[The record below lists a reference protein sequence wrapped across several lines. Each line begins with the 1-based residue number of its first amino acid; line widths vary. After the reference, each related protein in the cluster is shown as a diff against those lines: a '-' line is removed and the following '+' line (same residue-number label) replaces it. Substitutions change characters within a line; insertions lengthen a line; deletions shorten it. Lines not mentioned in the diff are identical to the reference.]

1 MTNGG
6 SVRGPPIF
14 GAERNRD
21 AENSSPLE
29 ARDLA
34 TTPTT
39 NKLLSWLPARDLKL
53 LARHLKAI
61 DLPLRKCLEIS
72 GRPIDQVYFPES
84 GFASVVANGTPTD
97 RVEVGMIGREGMTGL
112 AVVLGTDRSPNDTY
126 MQNAGKGLS
135 ISAAE
140 LLKAMRSSTTLRNSL
155 LLYVHA
161 FLVQA
166 TQTAKAN
173 GRSKIEERLARWLL
187 MAHDRLEA
195 DDLVITHEF
204 LSVMLGV
211 RRPGVT
217 VALQFLEKTALIT
230 TDRGVISIV
239 DRKGL
244 KRAAN
249 GAYGV
254 AEAEFNRVFG

>member
-1 MTNGG
+1 
-6 SVRGPPIF
+6 
-14 GAERNRD
+14 
-21 AENSSPLE
+21 
-29 ARDLA
+29 LA
-34 TTPTT
+34 PTPAA
-39 NKLLSWLPARDLKL
+39 NKLLSRLPAPDLKL
-53 LARHLKAI
+53 LTRHLKAV
-61 DLPLRKCLEIS
+61 DLPLRKRLEIS
-72 GRPIDQVYFPES
+72 GRAIDQVYFLES
-84 GFASVVANGTPTD
+84 GFASVVANGAPNY

-135 ISAAE
+135 MPVAE
-140 LLKAMRSSTTLRNSL
+140 LVKAMRRSTTLRSSL

-166 TQTAKAN
+166 SQTAKAN

-187 MAHDRLEA
+187 MAHDRLEK

-217 VALQFLEKTALIT
+217 VALSFLDKAGLIT
-230 TDRGVISIV
+230 TDRGVISII
-239 DRKGL
+239 DRAGL
-244 KRAAN
+244 KLATN

-254 AEAEFNRVFG
+254 AEAELNRVFG

>member
-1 MTNGG
+1 MTHGG

-126 MQNAGKGLS
+126 MQNAGKG
-135 ISAAE
+135 
-140 LLKAMRSSTTLRNSL
+140 
-155 LLYVHA
+155 
-161 FLVQA
+161 
-166 TQTAKAN
+166 N